1 MNKLLIV
8 SDYNENYNENFVAH
22 FDEFMKDKNID
33 YKILLVDVK
42 SKKKLKNLGKGFNIG
57 FLHATNTFKH
67 LYGIDY
73 DWDYVVFHRSD
84 FIPLSEEC
92 DYSFDERPKCLVGS
106 VDEVSFG
113 IHPDFIPDAI
123 NLPSRFFFN
132 GALMF
137 TKKEFENLGGFYNNF
152 WGDGYED
159 LHMIWKMGQLNYPMK
174 KHTTKPVKKTSISL
188 SFNSYGKVES
198 TNKSLKNLFN
208 GKSFSI
214 NCWCRLDKDIL
225 KEGYVIS
232 KAGYHTGIK
241 FSKETQES
249 KTIYLSSNVWTFKDE
264 YVRVGDYP
272 IEIGEW
278 VHVALSYSE
287 DNRQAS
293 MFING
298 SLHSSVN
305 IPRSLKRYPIQTPIF
320 IGCATDERHTS
331 NSKCE
336 VSISDLSFY
345 DSFLNENSIKKIYD
359 NGNFG
364 KDGYTIEQP
373 VAQYDFS
380 SGYKNMIWDES
391 GNLNFIIFNDFSTP
405 KKNVLKEGDVLY
417 LPIRDRGSYG
427 YIGNEYDKLN
437 KENYV
442 GSNSENNYK
451 TLNKLINDKIKD
463 DLSECRFRVVKMEQ
477 YFENHAIIVTQA

>member
-1 MNKLLIV
+1 MSYLNNSVMIFLKSNGDSIIT
-8 SDYNENYNENFVAH
+8 NP
-22 FDEFMKDKNID
+22 
-33 YKILLVDVK
+33 KIMSTYIGSIIGREYRMVDITNTIGNVGK
-42 SKKKLKNLGKGFNIG
+42 SK
-57 FLHATNTFKH
+57 
-67 LYGIDY
+67 
-73 DWDYVVFHRSD
+73 
-84 FIPLSEEC
+84 
-92 DYSFDERPKCLVGS
+92 
-106 VDEVSFG
+106 
-113 IHPDFIPDAI
+113 
-123 NLPSRFFFN
+123 
-132 GALMF
+132 
-137 TKKEFENLGGFYNNF
+137 
-152 WGDGYED
+152 
-159 LHMIWKMGQLNYPMK
+159 
-174 KHTTKPVKKTSISL
+174 
-188 SFNSYGKVES
+188 
-198 TNKSLKNLFN
+198 
-208 GKSFSI
+208 
-214 NCWCRLDKDIL
+214 
-225 KEGYVIS
+225 
-232 KAGYHTGIK
+232 
-241 FSKETQES
+241 
-249 KTIYLSSNVWTFKDE
+249 
-264 YVRVGDYP
+264 
-272 IEIGEW
+272 
-278 VHVALSYSE
+278 
-287 DNRQAS
+287 
-293 MFING
+293 
-298 SLHSSVN
+298 
-305 IPRSLKRYPIQTPIF
+305 
-320 IGCATDERHTS
+320 DERHTS

-345 DSFLNENSIKKIYD
+345 DSFLNENSIKKIYH